1 MAITLS
7 TYTAPC
13 ELANGGV
20 DAIYI
25 YEICK
30 RESITIASGVVTALT
45 MMDGYRAWAIT
56 PDMESAMF
64 SEASTGNRANNS
76 VMNAQTGMVQMKDD
90 LDATVTLVSNIA
102 KAKLGV
108 IVKKSDADGNAVYR
122 HYGVLNG
129 MTITTA
135 DGVLGQLYEDL
146 RGHTVNW
153 TGKELGKAPSI
164 SEAIVTAIQIP
175 AS

>member
-7 TYTAPC
+7 TYTQGC
-13 ELANGGV
+13 ELANGGA
-20 DAIYI
+20 DGLYI

-30 RESITIASGVVTALT
+30 RETITIVNGVITTIT
-45 MMDGYRAWAIT
+45 MQDGYKAYAIT
-56 PDMESAMF
+56 PDMESILF
-64 SEASTGNRANNS
+64 SENTTGNRVNNS
-76 VMNAQTGMVQMKDD
+76 VMNPQTGMVVLKDD
-90 LDATVTLVSNIA
+90 LDVTVSLVENIS

-108 IVKKSDADGNAVYR
+108 IVKKSDADGNAVFR

-146 RGHTVNW
+146 RGHTINW

-164 SEAIVTAIQIP
+164 SETLVNSLLVP